1 MDRPQYASDD
11 LYKVMHNT
19 WKVNPDERPT
29 FSELV
34 SKMGAFLEANVKD
47 YYLDL
52 SLHYIKMLSDEED
65 GKDIATDSDGY
76 LRMPNN
82 GTGDYNT
89 MEDSPTEQKT
99 F

>member
-1 MDRPQYASDD
+1 MFKRVFCSQ
-11 LYKVMHNT
+11 
-19 WKVNPDERPT
+19 
-29 FSELV
+29 
-34 SKMGAFLEANVKD
+34 

-99 F
+99 FLVRKLNQDLFT